1 MPNNYIAESYS
12 SSLVREVK
20 KQASTFSFAFP
31 REVGKAKRASTFS
44 FANIVDISLRT
55 TRAPK
60 PATWAAQS
68 FYSEGGGGGVTSEEF
83 PTVYGYL

>member
-1 MPNNYIAESYS
+1 MPDYIAQSYS

-20 KQASTFSFAFP
+20 KQAATFSVP
-31 REVGKAKRASTFS
+31 SL
-44 FANIVDISLRT
+44 VDISLRT

-68 FYSEGGGGGVTSEEF
+68 FYSEGGGGGVTSDEF

>member
-1 MPNNYIAESYS
+1 MPDYIAESYS
-12 SSLVREVK
+12 GSLVRETK
-20 KQASTFSFAFP
+20 KHASTFSLPNPINQGRQRYSTVLPTSAI
-31 REVGKAKRASTFS
+31 AS
-44 FANIVDISLRT
+44 ILLRT

>member
-1 MPNNYIAESYS
+1 MPDYIAESYS

-20 KQASTFSFAFP
+20 KQASTFSFP
-31 REVGKAKRASTFS
+31 SLV
-44 FANIVDISLRT
+44 NISLRT

-68 FYSEGGGGGVTSEEF
+68 FYSEGGGGGVTSDEF

>member
-1 MPNNYIAESYS
+1 MPDYIAQSYS

-20 KQASTFSFAFP
+20 KQASTFSFP
-31 REVGKAKRASTFS
+31 SLINQGQTRYSTVLPTS
-44 FANIVDISLRT
+44 ANIVDISRRT

-68 FYSEGGGGGVTSEEF
+68 FYSEGGGGGVTSDEF